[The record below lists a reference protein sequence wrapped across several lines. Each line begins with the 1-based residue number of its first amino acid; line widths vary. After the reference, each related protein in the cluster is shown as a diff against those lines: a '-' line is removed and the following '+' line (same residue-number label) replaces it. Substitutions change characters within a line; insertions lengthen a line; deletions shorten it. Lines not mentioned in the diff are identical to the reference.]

1 MAIYIPVGHR
11 REPPMT
17 PPTRDDPDRMTAEEL
32 RAARKRL
39 GMTGK
44 EFAKAFMVSS
54 GRQVYAL
61 ESGVR
66 DGRPAHV
73 NPAVAFLIRQR
84 MAQLDKAEA
93 EKKGE

>member
-1 MAIYIPVGHR
+1 MA
-11 REPPMT
+11 

-32 RAARKRL
+32 RTARKRL

-44 EFAKAFMVSS
+44 EFAKAFLVSS
-54 GRQVYAL
+54 ERQVYAL
-61 ESGVR
+61 EKGER

-84 MAQLDKAEA
+84 IAQLTKEEA
-93 EKKGE
+93 EKKT